1 VTQAQ
6 PETLPVT
13 APQFV
18 RDINPRDWLAIDA
31 DTTLRAAMEQLTNEN
46 AQRSAVIDTS
56 GRLLGIIT
64 DAMLLEALEKG
75 SKGIGPFRHMN
86 AERMD
91 SSTVSEIMRRDVVTA
106 TDDMSI
112 DDAIRLM
119 TEKGLKRIPVIDAGG
134 KFAGMIRRD
143 SILIALSRQI

>member
-1 VTQAQ
+1 MPTNKGVTQAQ

-75 SKGIGPFRHMN
+75 SKGIGPFRH
-86 AERMD
+86 
-91 SSTVSEIMRRDVVTA
+91 STQSA
-106 TDDMSI
+106 W
-112 DDAIRLM
+112 
-119 TEKGLKRIPVIDAGG
+119 
-134 KFAGMIRRD
+134 
-143 SILIALSRQI
+143 IALPCRK